1 MGQTIIIILGVILI
15 LSSIDTTS
23 IFKYLKPQIS
33 TKPNIAAAKKDDL
46 VSIVGKWSDLKTI
59 CENNGLTEA
68 VSKLDEIFPTL
79 IKVDK

>member
-1 MGQTIIIILGVILI
+1 MGQTIIIIIGVILI

-23 IFKYLKPQIS
+23 IFRYLKPQVS
-33 TKPNIAAAKKDDL
+33 NKPNSTTTKKDDL
-46 VSIVGKWSDLKTI
+46 VSIVSKWSDLKTI